1 MFTQTNVPPVV
12 LQAVVGEVQQ
22 YKGFPGE
29 VGEGVLVRVGVCEI
43 VRVRVCDIVA
53 VRVGVC
59 DIVAVRVGV
68 GVGVG
73 HEVGPDVIE

>member
-43 VRVRVCDIVA
+43 VRVRV
-53 VRVGVC
+53 RVC
-59 DIVAVRVGV
+59 DIVGVRVLVCVRV